1 MIIKDGDYKLLENE
15 KYQLFMFYKELQSK
29 TFTGYTDRKNFIIGN
44 SSYLMNTIWI
54 WNTDFCSDDILD
66 RALDVL
72 DDYYSYID
80 DCFFICK
87 HKLSNYYTENK
98 NRYEIQANKV
108 GSLAFMIC
116 KNLKHPLVSAPGK
129 LVLCTLDD
137 IDTIRDLIKASK
149 SDCPECPFINEDDLT
164 DDEIRLLIYGKR
176 AFFYK
181 DLQGIITSFCLISV
195 QGDDDIFIN
204 CYYTYPEYRDQHYD
218 LVMMYELTN
227 SLKNAGLNPILPI
240 FSPSNHHVDYEEIGY
255 VETDDLDVWKR
266 IKK

>member
-1 MIIKDGDYKLLENE
+1 M
-15 KYQLFMFYKELQSK
+15 
-29 TFTGYTDRKNFIIGN
+29 
-44 SSYLMNTIWI
+44 
-54 WNTDFCSDDILD
+54 
-66 RALDVL
+66 
-72 DDYYSYID
+72 
-80 DCFFICK
+80 
-87 HKLSNYYTENK
+87 
-98 NRYEIQANKV
+98 
-108 GSLAFMIC
+108 
-116 KNLKHPLVSAPGK
+116 
-129 LVLCTLDD
+129 
-137 IDTIRDLIKASK
+137 
-149 SDCPECPFINEDDLT
+149 
-164 DDEIRLLIYGKR
+164 LIYGKR